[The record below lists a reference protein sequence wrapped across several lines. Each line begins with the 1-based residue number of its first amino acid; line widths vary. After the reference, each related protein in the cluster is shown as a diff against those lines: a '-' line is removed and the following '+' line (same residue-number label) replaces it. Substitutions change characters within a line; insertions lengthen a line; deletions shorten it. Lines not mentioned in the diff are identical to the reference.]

1 MIIVRSAADN
11 WNKMGDYEPII
22 LENAEQTHKW
32 HIASINDWIE
42 TSNNTNSHIMCD
54 PSSLKYSTYNIRKQF
69 DDVDIIWNTS
79 SESVVFISKNEAE
92 ILDNFICNR
101 PIDARDY
108 SLIEKL
114 FAQGVLV
121 LKEDDEISK
130 LHFIRYRSI
139 TNTSNIKS
147 FIILPTTA
155 CNARCFYCFAHQD
168 LKMSHKMT
176 YETADEVLEFI
187 YSRVK
192 CGDEVVYRW
201 FGGEPLM
208 ADDIIDYIVDNVNS
222 HYQGSIK
229 YHSIITT
236 NASLLTESLL
246 EIAIDKWHL
255 RKIQIPLDGYKIE
268 HNRRKNYRD
277 PQQGDYED
285 IIKKI
290 GSLLRR
296 GVYTTCRLNLDY
308 SNVSNIDGILNDL
321 KQFKDDKRFFLHA
334 IPLHTPKN
342 TDTTGK
348 YVYFTEY
355 GEFYTQVY
363 GKLVKEGFLSNINR
377 ILPKRT
383 MSVCTAMLNNF
394 ALINSDGYLYRCD
407 QELHIPENSVGT
419 CKTGII
425 HNKNLQKWLDPTIP
439 LECEKCEF
447 LPICQGGCKFYR
459 FRNDPSLKPCV
470 EHKFISSLLLDIS
483 YNLFYKQQ

>member
-1 MIIVRSAADN
+1 MIVVRPAADN
-11 WNKMGDYEPII
+11 WNKIGEYEPII
-22 LENAEQTHKW
+22 VENAEQTHKW

-42 TSNNTNSHIMCD
+42 TSNNTNSNIKYNI
-54 PSSLKYSTYNIRKQF
+54 SSLKYSIYNIRKQF
-69 DDVDIIWNTS
+69 DDVDVIWNTC
-79 SESVVFISKNEAE
+79 SETVVFISKAETE
-92 ILDNFICNR
+92 ILDNFICGR
-101 PIDARDY
+101 SIEACDF

-114 FAQGVLV
+114 FAQGILV
-121 LKEDDEISK
+121 LNEDDEISK

-176 YETADEVLEFI
+176 YETADDVLEFI

-192 CGDEVVYRW
+192 YGDEIVYRW

-222 HYQGSIK
+222 HYQGNIK

-246 EIAIDKWHL
+246 EKAIEKWHL
-255 RKIQIPLDGYKIE
+255 RKIQIPLDGYQVE
-268 HNRRKNYRD
+268 HNKRKNYRE
-277 PQQGDYED
+277 PQIGNYDD

-290 GSLLRR
+290 ESLLNR
-296 GVYTTCRLNLDY
+296 GIYTTCRLNLDY
-308 SNVSNIDGILNDL
+308 SNVSNIDGILKDL
-321 KQFKDDKRFFLHA
+321 DKFKDDKRFFLHA

-342 TDTTGK
+342 TDTIGK

-355 GEFYTQVY
+355 SEFYTHVY
-363 GKLVKEGFLSNINR
+363 GKLVKAGFLSNINR

-407 QELHIPENSVGT
+407 QELHTPENSVGT

-439 LECEKCEF
+439 LECEQCEF

-459 FRNDPSLKPCV
+459 FRNDPSLRPCV
-470 EHKFISSLLLDIS
+470 EHKFISSLLLDIT
-483 YNLFYKQQ
+483 YDLFYKQ